1 MFSYDSSQWTSKVP
15 YRKSVPGQE
24 NEIKVPGYWLRNF
37 TKICVTMKFPPNTS
51 KNATS
56 MLFNYGAASLYS
68 ALHSGGNQT
77 LASDLSTITTPLNID
92 ESCLMQ
98 GFNLTEPHPWM
109 IKSRIGV
116 ASQPR
121 NECTLPYLVRGVGI
135 DLQGHQEISC
145 GELIIGKSNASVEV
159 SPAFCRVY
167 IQ

>member
-1 MFSYDSSQWTSKVP
+1 MFSYNSSYWTSKVP
-15 YRKSVPGQE
+15 YRKSVLGQK

-37 TKICVTMKFPPNTS
+37 TKICVTMEFPSNTS

-56 MLFNYGAASLYS
+56 MLFNYAAASLYS
-68 ALHSGGNQT
+68 ALHSAVNKT
-77 LASDLSTITTPLNID
+77 WTVDLSAITTPTDID
-92 ESCLMQ
+92 ERCLVQ

-121 NECTLPYLVRGVGI
+121 NGCTLPYLVRGVGI
-135 DLQGHQEISC
+135 GFHGHQEISC
-145 GELIIGKSNASVEV
+145 GELIIRKPPVEV
-159 SPAFCRVY
+159 CPAFCRVY